1 MEFYGEC
8 FHRRK
13 TWRDFMDT
21 TKKINKLFSENSEG
35 KLVLPNFQR
44 GFEWKVEEQKKLLSS
59 VLALLPI
66 GSILLLEGQKTD
78 FATRQLCYNDEEF
91 EQNEECLYLLDG
103 QQRTS
108 TLRAIFSN
116 LLGNKSD
123 WEEKYDKLYK
133 GLRYRWFIDV
143 KKLDSEDIFGYENL
157 KFESIIKYEPGQLYE
172 NIVEKKVT
180 KQNKSDWFHP
190 HFHKDELG
198 TVLTGHRLKNEIA
211 KKASE
216 EGLIPLYDIFDAVNN
231 REKSLLEY
239 TLERLANERVI
250 RLQSDVKDHHK
261 SIVELLGQVFPEIED
276 LSASEEDYE
285 ESIRFA
291 WSTLATDWKKDMFNY
306 LKGILD
312 QEMHVIQ
319 LPANEIS
326 RATAIYESINKGGV
340 SLNTYDLIVA
350 KAARIRTERTVT
362 QKIIEELQ
370 GEIRLS
376 EGLLDTI
383 KGPVEATWSSVN
395 MGTVGDNKLANP
407 IRDQYLNLLS
417 IFSHTTYGN
426 FEGLRIEL
434 IKKEK
439 QLEISPEKIHENT
452 DITIKSL
459 IRACAFLQYRCG
471 KVNIKELNYKLMLLP
486 IAYVLNSDA
495 TWANKSCLAKIE
507 YWYWSSLFGG
517 SYREKQGQ
525 RCIDD
530 IKELYSWVNG
540 GENPFDNRYERILN
554 NEGYS
559 NLDVLLNQ
567 VNDIN
572 IPVAIHNGI
581 LEYVLS
587 NQPKDFSPHKEIFLN
602 TWEIAIKKE
611 ISFTDSTTRSLK
623 IEDHHIYPLGANLTI
638 GQSTKEIR
646 SNGKHILNSP
656 LNRTYITD
664 YSNSSIRDKSPEQY
678 FHFLSDI
685 TSWGHSIN
693 STEWIRNGG
702 ESEQDF
708 YKRLLTSRYN
718 KLLENI
724 KTELDILKHVR
735 EPQML

>member
-1 MEFYGEC
+1 
-8 FHRRK
+8 
-13 TWRDFMDT
+13 MDT
-21 TKKINKLFSENSEG
+21 TKKINKLFLENSEG

-66 GSILLLEGQKTD
+66 GSILLLEGQKND
-78 FATRQLCYNDEEF
+78 FATRQLCYNDDEF
-91 EQNEECLYLLDG
+91 EQNDECLYLLDG

-133 GLRYRWFIDV
+133 GLRYRWFVDV

-157 KFESIIKYEPGQLYE
+157 MFESIIQYEPGQLYE
-172 NIVEKKVT
+172 NIVEKKIT

-198 TVLTGHRLKNEIA
+198 TPLTGHRLKNEIA
-211 KKASE
+211 KRASE
-216 EGLIPLYDIFDAVNN
+216 EGLIPLYDIFNAVNN

-250 RLQSDVKDHHK
+250 RLQSDVKDGHK

-276 LSASEEDYE
+276 LSASEVGYE

-306 LKGILD
+306 LKGVLD

-376 EGLLDTI
+376 ESLLDTI
-383 KGPVEATWSSVN
+383 KGPVESTWSSVN
-395 MGTVGDNKLANP
+395 MGTVEDNKLANP

-417 IFSHTTYGN
+417 IFSHTNYGN
-426 FEGLRIEL
+426 FEGFRIEL

-439 QLEISPEKIHENT
+439 QLEIRPEKIHENT
-452 DITIKSL
+452 DFTIKAL

-471 KVNIKELNYKLMLLP
+471 IVNIKELNYKLMLIP
-486 IAYVLNSDA
+486 IAYVLKSDE
-495 TWANKSCLAKIE
+495 TWASKSSIAKIE

-525 RCIDD
+525 RCIED
-530 IKELYSWVNG
+530 IEKLYLWLNG
-540 GENPFDNRYERILN
+540 AENPFEVRYSRILN

-567 VNDIN
+567 VSDIT
-572 IPVAIHNGI
+572 IPAAIHSGI

-587 NQPKDFSPHKEIFLN
+587 TQPKDFFPNKDIFLN
-602 TWEIAIKKE
+602 AWDIAIKKE
-611 ISFTDSTTRSLK
+611 TSFTDNVTRTLK
-623 IEDHHIYPLGANLTI
+623 IEDHHIYPLGADLTI
-638 GQSTKEIR
+638 GQSTKKIR
-646 SNGKHILNSP
+646 NNTKHILNSP
-656 LNRTYITD
+656 LNRTYISD
-664 YSNSSIRDKSPEQY
+664 YSNSSIRDKLPEQY
-678 FHFLSDI
+678 FEVLSDV

-693 STEWIRNGG
+693 NTQWQKNATESL
-702 ESEQDF
+702 EDF
-708 YKRLLTSRYN
+708 HKRLLTSRYN

-724 KTELDILKHVR
+724 KIELSNLKNLR